1 MRRSVMWKVN
11 YCKDIVTDRDVE
23 VMEMLEWFKLMEQQG
38 VLYDKF
44 HACDYNVVKYAKWR
58 GNA

>member
-1 MRRSVMWKVN
+1 MWKVN
-11 YCKDIVTDRDVE
+11 YCDEVSNRDVE

-44 HACDYNVVKYAKWR
+44 HACEFNVMKYARWSQSD
-58 GNA
+58 AQ

>member
-1 MRRSVMWKVN
+1 VRRSVMWKVN
-11 YCKDIVTDRDVE
+11 HCDDTVTNRDVE

-44 HACDYNVVKYAKWR
+44 HACECNVVKCAKWR
-58 GNA
+58 EHA